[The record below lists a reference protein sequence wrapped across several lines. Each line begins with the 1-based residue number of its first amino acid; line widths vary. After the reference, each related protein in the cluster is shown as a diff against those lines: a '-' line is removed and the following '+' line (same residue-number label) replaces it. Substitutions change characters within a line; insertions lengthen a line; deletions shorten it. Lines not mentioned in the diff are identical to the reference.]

1 MKERGRRKV
10 QIGRVISNKMDKT
23 VVIEVERHIAHP
35 RYKKTLR
42 KTSKFKAHD
51 EDSSCQMGDLVEIIE
66 TRPLSKTKR
75 WRVLSRKDGASGE
88 SGAKVEEEPMGVG
101 EANDTDL

>member
-1 MKERGRRKV
+1 MEERSRRKV

-23 VVIEVERHIAHP
+23 VVIEVERHISHP

-51 EDSSCQMGDLVEIIE
+51 EGGSCQVGDLVEIIE

-75 WRVLSRKDGASGE
+75 WRVLNRKGGTPDGSGI
-88 SGAKVEEEPMGVG
+88 KVEDQSVGMG